1 MRRVRLGPVL
11 ILAAVAGLH
20 LLFLRNALAQTS
32 APAQTPQP
40 EVILTK
46 LSPPVYPPL
55 ARQARISGEVR
66 VEVSILKDG
75 TLASAQLVSGHPI
88 LAPAALES
96 AKQST
101 FECRTC
107 VEPLTTYLMTYTFEL
122 KGDGDCCNATTRAS
136 DVSHSQ
142 GHIVVIASAQC
153 LCDPSASLRRFRSA
167 KCLYL
172 WKCGK
177 VWF

>member
-1 MRRVRLGPVL
+1 MRRAHPGLVL

-20 LLFLRNALAQTS
+20 LVFLRNAFAQALAT
-32 APAQTPQP
+32 AETPQP
-40 EVILTK
+40 DVILTK

-66 VEVSILKDG
+66 VEVSIRKDG

-88 LAPAALES
+88 LAPAALER

-107 VEPLTTYLMTYTFEL
+107 VEPLTTYLLTYTFEL
-122 KGDGDCCNATTRAS
+122 NDDGDCCDATTRAS

-142 GHIVVIASAQC
+142 GHIVVVAPAQC
-153 LCDPSASLRRFRSA
+153 ICDPSASLRRFRSA

-172 WKCGK
+172 WKCGE

>member
-1 MRRVRLGPVL
+1 MSLVL

-20 LLFLRNALAQTS
+20 LVFLRNAFAQAL

-55 ARQARISGEVR
+55 ARQARIAGEVR
-66 VEVSILKDG
+66 VEVSIRKDG
-75 TLASAQLVSGHPI
+75 TLAPARLLSGHPM

-107 VEPLTTYLMTYTFEL
+107 VEPLTTYLLTCLRAISVRKVPISLEMRQSVVSTNWQFVT
-122 KGDGDCCNATTRAS
+122 ATPRS
-136 DVSHSQ
+136 S
-142 GHIVVIASAQC
+142 
-153 LCDPSASLRRFRSA
+153 SLPLA
-167 KCLYL
+167 PVPAA
-172 WKCGK
+172 G
-177 VWF
+177 